1 MQKNYFFL
9 RGVTWFISVFH
20 VIFGVVLNASP
31 KTIVWFLTNVLGA
44 TKMPEASVLFLARAL
59 GTYMIVFGIGMGIA
73 AWNPIKNRALLTVGA
88 ILVGLRAIQ
97 RIIQAADLEQM
108 LGITSGKNLLTIGI
122 LFALA
127 AILVVFRMKL
137 YQDMKNAE

>member
-1 MQKNYFFL
+1 MQKNYFVL

-20 VIFGVVLNASP
+20 VIFGIVLNTSP
-31 KTIVWFLTNVLGA
+31 KTIVWFVTNVLGA
-44 TKMPEASVLFLARAL
+44 TKMPESSVLFLARAL
-59 GTYMIVFGIGMGIA
+59 GTYMIAFGIGMGIA

-108 LGITSGKNLLTIGI
+108 LGISSGKNLLTIGI
-122 LFALA
+122 LFVLA
-127 AILVVFRMKL
+127 AILIYFRMKL
-137 YQDMKNAE
+137 YQDMKNAA